1 MVTDNAETFQN
12 NEQWLQNIYQQADVN
27 NLLGKLQI
35 TCKFNS
41 LRSLWW
47 GGFYEKMV
55 GIAKNAIYKALGR
68 A

>member
-12 NEQWLQNIYQQADVN
+12 NEQWLQNIHQQADVN
-27 NLLGKLQI
+27 NLLEKFQI
-35 TCKFNS
+35 TCKFNL